1 MTLVRGSINF
11 LESNKCCASLV
22 SPQPRIKSRV
32 AGKLFFLCTLGP
44 LWLSRPMTKLTDG
57 PRGGSGMLAVFCDLA
72 EEDQADF
79 RPWLIEDMFP
89 ARLDIGFNACASFDR
104 VSGDGPE
111 FVTLYEMP
119 SLGHLYGEPYQAL
132 RRVRNPRDAAYH
144 EKFQNPERHTYAWA
158 GPELSSE
165 AGGFAPY
172 IYVDRFELADEDAQA
187 FNIWF
192 VGSYLPALSELEG
205 LLRMRR
211 YVSMEGAPKH
221 FVLHEFADG
230 VVFENSDWMIVR
242 EQFGDATS
250 ALYQQIIHAP

>member
-1 MTLVRGSINF
+1 MI
-11 LESNKCCASLV
+11 A
-22 SPQPRIKSRV
+22 
-32 AGKLFFLCTLGP
+32 
-44 LWLSRPMTKLTDG
+44 LTDS

-72 EEDQADF
+72 EKDQADF
-79 RPWLIEDMFP
+79 RPWLKEDMFP
-89 ARLDIGFNACASFDR
+89 ARVDIGFNACASFDR
-104 VSGDGPE
+104 VSGNGPE

-119 SLGHLYGEPYQAL
+119 SLGHLYDEPYQAL

-172 IYVDRFELADEDAQA
+172 IYVDRFDLEDENAQA

-205 LLRMRR
+205 LVRVRR
-211 YVSMEGAPKH
+211 YLSMEGAPKH
-221 FVLHEFADG
+221 CVLHEFSESNVDELQEWQNARSG
-230 VVFENSDWMIVR
+230 ISDAI
-242 EQFGDATS
+242 S
-250 ALYQQIIHAP
+250 ALYVNVASAP